1 MGDMPYELSSTG
13 ATAPKNVLLL
23 VADDLG
29 KQLGCYGA
37 KTCQTPNIDQ
47 LAAQGTRFTKAF
59 ASTASCS
66 ASRST
71 IYTGLHT
78 HQNGQYGLNGS
89 RHHFTTFE
97 NVETAPAILNK
108 LGYLTGIIGKV
119 HVGPEAVY
127 PWEVREESY
136 SRDVAWVAD
145 RAGEFFEK
153 AQTEERPFYLTIGF
167 IDPHRDWTRSGF
179 GNDEKFGD
187 GVEQKKYRPEDVEVP
202 DFLTDVP
209 GVRQEFASYYESIS
223 RMDQGVGLILQKL
236 QETGLYEDT
245 LVIFLSDNGPPFLNS
260 KTTLYDAGVSLPLI
274 VRQPGQSPAVSPNMI
289 SYVDILPTI
298 LDFVGGGDSNSDND
312 KVKPDKRRLGRSFLP
327 ILTEGRELPAWGEV
341 YGSHTF
347 HEITNYWP
355 TRYVR
360 TRKYKYHRNIAWRL
374 DFPFAADLYGSLTW
388 EDIRNADTNP
398 SKKVGE
404 RPLRD
409 YFFRPA
415 ETLYDLEEDP
425 FEVRNLA
432 QAQDNDHA
440 DVLAELRDK
449 LEAWQRRSDDP
460 WLYRD
465 GISVMFI
472 QHHLDEGMVIPDR
485 WDMDPD
491 KTDSRGAGA
500 GAGTGEGGLKAYQ
513 RQAWGTNTVQN

>member
-1 MGDMPYELSSTG
+1 MGDYFCEPSETNAM
-13 ATAPKNVLLL
+13 APDTSNKRKNVLLL

-37 KTCQTPNIDQ
+37 KTCQTPHIDE

-97 NVETAPAILNK
+97 NVETTPAIFNQ

-127 PWEVREESY
+127 PWAVREESY
-136 SRDVAWVAD
+136 SRDVAWVAE
-145 RAGEFFEK
+145 RAGHFFAK
-153 AQTEERPFYLTIGF
+153 AQREARPFHLTIGF

-179 GNDEKFGD
+179 GNDEGFGD
-187 GVEQKKYRPEDVEVP
+187 GVDRKTYRPEDVEVP

-209 GVRQEFASYYESIS
+209 GVRQEFAGYYESIS
-223 RMDQGVGLILQKL
+223 RMDQGVGFILQKL
-236 QETGLYEDT
+236 RETGLDEDT

-274 VRQPGQSPAVSPNMI
+274 VRHPDRRTPAVSPNLI

-298 LDFVGGGDSNSDND
+298 LDFVGGQPKEDR
-312 KVKPDKRRLGRSFLP
+312 RRLGRSFLP
-327 ILTEGRELPAWGEV
+327 ILTVDEELPAWGEV

-360 TRKYKYHRNIAWRL
+360 TRRYKYHRNIAWRL
-374 DFPFAADLYGSLTW
+374 DFPFAADLYGSLAW

-398 SKKVGE
+398 SKKVGN

-415 ETLYDLEEDP
+415 ETLYDLEADP
-425 FEVRNLA
+425 FEVVNLA
-432 QAQDNDHA
+432 QDAAHA
-440 DVLAELRDK
+440 GVLAELRDK
-449 LEAWQRRSDDP
+449 MEAWQRRSEDP

-472 QHHLDEGMVIPDR
+472 QHHLDEGMVVPDR

-491 KTDSRGAGA
+491 RTDSRGQ
-500 GAGTGEGGLKAYQ
+500 GEGQGQGLPAYQ
-513 RQAWGTNTVQN
+513 RQAWGTDTVQN

>member
-1 MGDMPYELSSTG
+1 MGDAAYEPETMQVN
-13 ATAPKNVLLL
+13 APKNVLLL

-37 KTCQTPNIDQ
+37 KTCQTPHIDQ
-47 LAAQGTRFTKAF
+47 LAAEGTRFTKAF

-97 NVETAPAILNK
+97 NVETAPAIMKK

-145 RAGEFFEK
+145 RAGKFFEK
-153 AQTEERPFYLTIGF
+153 SQAEARPFYLTIGF

-179 GNDEKFGD
+179 GNDDQFGD
-187 GVEQKKYRPEDVEVP
+187 GVERKKYRPEDVEVP

-223 RMDQGVGLILQKL
+223 RMDQGVGFILQKL
-236 QETGLYEDT
+236 RNLGLYDDT

-274 VRQPGQSPAVSPNMI
+274 VRQPGLAPAVSPNMI

-298 LDFVGGGDSNSDND
+298 LDFTGHGSEFPGS
-312 KVKPDKRRLGRSFLP
+312 DKRRLGRSFLP
-327 ILTEGRELPAWGEV
+327 ILTTNEELAAWGEV

-355 TRYVR
+355 TRFVR
-360 TRKYKYHRNIAWRL
+360 TRRYKYHRNIAWRL
-374 DFPFAADLYGSLTW
+374 DFPFAADLYGSLAW

-398 SKKVGE
+398 SKKVGN

-415 ETLYDLEEDP
+415 ETLYDLEKDP
-425 FEVRNLA
+425 YEVENLA
-432 QAQDNDHA
+432 QDAGHA
-440 DVLAELRDK
+440 GVLAELRTK
-449 LEAWQRRSDDP
+449 MEAWQRRSEDP

-472 QHHLDEGMVIPDR
+472 QHHLDEGMVVPDR
-485 WDMDPD
+485 WDMDPEQ
-491 KTDSRGAGA
+491 TDSRGAGLA
-500 GAGTGEGGLKAYQ
+500 ATGLKEYQ
-513 RQAWGTNTVQN
+513 RQAWGTDTVSN

>member
-1 MGDMPYELSSTG
+1 M
-13 ATAPKNVLLL
+13 APKNVLLL

-37 KTCQTPNIDQ
+37 KTCQTPHIDQ
-47 LAAQGTRFTKAF
+47 LAAQGTRFAKAF

-89 RHHFTTFE
+89 RHHFTTFD
-97 NVETAPAILNK
+97 NVETAPAILNQ

-127 PWEVREESY
+127 PWTVREESH

-145 RAGEFFEK
+145 RAGVFFEK
-153 AQTEERPFYLTIGF
+153 AKTEDKPFSLTIGF
-167 IDPHRDWTRSGF
+167 IDPHRDWTRAGF
-179 GNDEKFGD
+179 GNDEDFGD
-187 GVEQKKYRPEDVEVP
+187 GVARKKYRPEDVEVP
-202 DFLTDVP
+202 DFLSDVP

-223 RMDQGVGLILQKL
+223 RMDQGVGFILQKL
-236 QETGLYEDT
+236 RDAGLADDT

-274 VRQPGQSPAVSPNMI
+274 VRRPGQSPAVSPNMI

-298 LDFVGGGDSNSDND
+298 LDFVGGND
-312 KVKPDKRRLGRSFLP
+312 KVKDDKRRLGRSFLP
-327 ILTEGRELPAWGEV
+327 ILTVAEELAEWGEV

-360 TRKYKYHRNIAWRL
+360 TRRHKYHRNIAWRL

-398 SKKVGE
+398 SKKVGN
-404 RPLRD
+404 RPLRE

-415 ETLYDLEEDP
+415 ETLYDLETDP
-425 FEVRNLA
+425 YEVDNLA
-432 QAQDNDHA
+432 T
-440 DVLAELRDK
+440 VESERPLLEELRGK
-449 LEAWQRRSDDP
+449 MEAWQRRSEDP

-472 QHHLDEGMVIPDR
+472 QHHLDEGMVVPDR

-491 KTDSRGAGA
+491 KTDSRGV
-500 GAGTGEGGLKAYQ
+500 EGLKAYQ
-513 RQAWGTNTVQN
+513 QHAWGTNTVQQ